1 MERLT
6 DRRQSI
12 EDILFKVRAMIFF
25 RQMCRE
31 YKNSQLGFMFSDIH
45 LAVKGH
51 LKRLIRIHE
60 REHGEKLDIKVF
72 ERMMG

>member
-12 EDILFKVRAMIFF
+12 EDILFEVRAMIFF
-25 RQMCRE
+25 RQMVKE
-31 YKNSQLGFMFSDIH
+31 YRNSQIGFMFSDIH

-51 LKRLIRIHE
+51 LNRLIRIHE

-72 ERMMG
+72 ERMMV

>member
-6 DRRQSI
+6 ERRESI
-12 EDILFKVRAMIFF
+12 EDILFEVRAMILF
-25 RQMCRE
+25 RQMVKE
-31 YKNSQLGFMFSDIH
+31 YKNSQLGFLFSD
-45 LAVKGH
+45 LNLTVKGH

-72 ERMMG
+72 ERMIG

>member
-1 MERLT
+1 MGRLT

-12 EDILFKVRAMIFF
+12 EDILFEVRTMIFF
-25 RQMCRE
+25 RQMVKE
-31 YKNSQLGFMFSDIH
+31 YRNSELGFMFSDLH

-51 LKRLIRIHE
+51 LKWLIRIHE

-72 ERMMG
+72 ERIMG

>member
-1 MERLT
+1 MGRLT
-6 DRRQSI
+6 DRRESI
-12 EDILFKVRAMIFF
+12 EDILFEVRAMIFF
-25 RQMCRE
+25 RQMVKE
-31 YKNSQLGFMFSDIH
+31 YRNSQIGFMFSDLH

>member
-1 MERLT
+1 MARLT
-6 DRRQSI
+6 ERRESI
-12 EDILFKVRAMIFF
+12 EDILFEIRTMIFF
-25 RQMCRE
+25 RNMKKE
-31 YKNSQLGFMFSDIH
+31 YKNSQLGFMFSDLH

>member
-1 MERLT
+1 
-6 DRRQSI
+6 
-12 EDILFKVRAMIFF
+12 
-25 RQMCRE
+25 
-31 YKNSQLGFMFSDIH
+31 MFSDLH

-72 ERMMG
+72 ERIMG

>member
-6 DRRQSI
+6 ERRESI
-12 EDILFKVRAMIFF
+12 EDILFEVRTMIFF
-25 RQMCRE
+25 RRMVQE
-31 YKNSQLGFMFSDIH
+31 YKNSQLGFMFSDLH
-45 LAVKGH
+45 LATKGH

-72 ERMMG
+72 ERMMQ